1 GLGGAQAQTVRALA
15 TRPEFGF
22 MAAPHQDAASAA
34 HSVAAFLRDT
44 IVGYG
49 RRLGAGDPQFTLA
62 TPDGFRSAE
71 DAL

>member
-1 GLGGAQAQTVRALA
+1 
-15 TRPEFGF
+15 

-44 IVGYG
+44 VVGYG
-49 RRLGAGDPQFTLA
+49 QRLGAGDPQFVLA
-62 TPDGFRSAE
+62 APDGSPAE